1 MAASPFSSSAITE
14 ENSFMKMSI
23 IAGLVA
29 AAFSISVSAKDASCS
44 IAPPANASN
53 AQLAGLAKVTRDAAQ
68 TSALKAIN
76 EVGKMAPQSTELKAV
91 NGCLIWSFDIR
102 NAGTGATY
110 EVMIDAG
117 NGAVISVNGQTPGK

>member
-1 MAASPFSSSAITE
+1 
-14 ENSFMKMSI
+14 MKMSI

-29 AAFSISVSAKDASCS
+29 AAFSISVSAKDTSCS

-53 AQLAGLAKVTRDAAQ
+53 AQLAALAKVGKDAAQ
-68 TSALKAIN
+68 ASALKAIGAA
-76 EVGKMAPQSTELKAV
+76 GKMAPQSTELKAV

-110 EVMIDAG
+110 EVFIDAG
-117 NGAVISVNGQTPGK
+117 NGAVISVNGQAPAK

>member
-1 MAASPFSSSAITE
+1 
-14 ENSFMKMSI
+14 MSI
-23 IAGLVA
+23 IAGFIA
-29 AAFSISVSAKDASCS
+29 AAFSISVSAKDAPCS

-53 AQLAGLAKVTRDAAQ
+53 AQLAALAKVTKDAAQ

-76 EVGKMAPQSTELKAV
+76 VAGKMAPQSTELKAE

-110 EVMIDAG
+110 AVIVDAG
-117 NGAVISVNGQTPGK
+117 NGAVISVNGQSPAK